1 MKKIAELLVCFL
13 HPIAVVLVWLNILV
27 RPELSGTAK
36 IVWAVLALV
45 PVVPFV
51 YVLTG
56 GELWESSSSPPAVRS
71 GR

>member
-13 HPIAVVLVWLNILV
+13 HPIAVVLVWLNVLV

-56 GELWESSSSPPAVRS
+56 GELWESSKPPAVRS

>member
-13 HPIAVVLVWLNILV
+13 HPIAVVLVWLNVLV
-27 RPELSGTAK
+27 RPELSGTQK

-56 GELWESSSSPPAVRS
+56 GELWESSKSPAVRS

>member
-51 YVLTG
+51 YVLSG
-56 GELWESSSSPPAVRS
+56 GELWESSSSPAVRS

>member
-56 GELWESSSSPPAVRS
+56 GELWESSSSPAARS